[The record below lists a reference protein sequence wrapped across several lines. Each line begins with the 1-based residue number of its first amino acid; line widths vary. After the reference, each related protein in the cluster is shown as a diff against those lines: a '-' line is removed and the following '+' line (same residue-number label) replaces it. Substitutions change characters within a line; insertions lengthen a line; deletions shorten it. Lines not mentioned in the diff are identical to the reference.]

1 MLLKEALDQA
11 MGDRMGTKERE
22 RAVKE
27 LRDIPFTSLLKQV
40 LGQDRVVDKVS
51 DTFFLDDAHTTFH
64 KEKMLYC
71 DFMV

>member
-51 DTFFLDDAHTTFH
+51 DTFFLNDARYFYHER
-64 KEKMLYC
+64 KDVIL
-71 DFMV
+71 